1 MAPGKVGQEKV
12 DAPFRGVRRCLDG
25 DQRRSVPSRFTRMP
39 IVTRLVA
46 RLDNIGDVVLAGPAV
61 RAVAAAGEPVVFLAG
76 PQGASAASLLPG
88 VGEVITFDAPWIPYE
103 ARPVDPS
110 ALSRLIADVRRA
122 RVDEAVILTSFHQ
135 SPLPLALLLR
145 QAGVGTIAATSVDY
159 PGSLLDTRVGYD
171 ESLHEVEQSLLV
183 CAAAGHRLPSGDD
196 GRLRLDP
203 DALGEEGIG
212 WPDGTYV
219 VVHPGASVPARALP
233 VPPTAELIGRLTER
247 GVRVV
252 VSGTEAERALCLSVI
267 AGADR
272 ALVDLQC
279 GSTSLAA
286 LRCAAARGR
295 RGRVRQH
302 RQRASRRRRR
312 NPDRGGVRARRR
324 PSVRWRPWQV
334 PHVAAG
340 QPGHR
345 VCGLPVASVPRRG
358 PTVPR
363 PVHRGGG
370 TPSHRAARRAT
381 DGGAPGAA
389 GRRAR

>member
-1 MAPGKVGQEKV
+1 M
-12 DAPFRGVRRCLDG
+12 
-25 DQRRSVPSRFTRMP
+25 S

-76 PQGASAASLLPG
+76 PHGAAAASLLPG
-88 VGEVITFDAPWIPYE
+88 VGEVLTFDAPWIPYE
-103 ARPVDPS
+103 AHPVDPS

-122 RVDEAVILTSFHQ
+122 GVDEAVILTSFHQ

-145 QAGVGTIAATSVDY
+145 QAGVGAIAATSVDY
-159 PGSLLDTRVGYD
+159 PGSLLDARVGYD

-196 GRLRLDP
+196 GRLRLEL
-203 DALGEEGIG
+203 DALGEEGPG

-233 VPPTAELIGRLTER
+233 VRPTAELIGRLTER

-252 VSGTEAERALCLSVI
+252 VSGTEAERTLCVSVI
-267 AGADR
+267 ASAEP

-286 LRCAAARGR
+286 FAALLRGAGVVVCGNTGSVHLAAAVGTPI
-295 RGRVRQH
+295 VE
-302 RQRASRRRRR
+302 AFAPVVS
-312 NPDRGGVRARRR
+312 
-324 PSVRWRPWQV
+324 SVRWRPWQV
-334 PHVAAG
+334 PHVLLGNPDIECAGCRSRRCPVEGQPCLAPFTAEAALRAIEQLAG
-340 QPGHR
+340 QVMAERPA
-345 VCGLPVASVPRRG
+345 LLAVA
-358 PTVPR
+358 
-363 PVHRGGG
+363 H
-370 TPSHRAARRAT
+370 
-381 DGGAPGAA
+381 GGAGA
-389 GRRAR
+389 G